1 MLRLRERKRIPPNV
15 PPSPNDL
22 VIARKESSEFTD
34 EEGKRRVTSKQQFVH
49 FHFRKACVLMKN
61 PDFRGAYIQVTEEV
75 RKNMSEDHFV
85 HLREEFGIFT

>member
-15 PPSPNDL
+15 PPSPHDL
-22 VIARKESSEFTD
+22 VIARKEFREFTD

-49 FHFRKACVLMKN
+49 FHFRKTCVLMKN
-61 PDFRGAYIQVTEEV
+61 PGFRGAYIQVTEEV

-85 HLREEFGIFT
+85 HFREEFGIFT